1 MRDAHNFSCSLRSQ
15 TIMAKKIIYSAL
27 TFLLLLSVFMLPSLA
42 LAQTFTNPLSFNTIQ
57 QVLTSLLNYL
67 QGAIATV
74 AVVFIVIGGILY
86 MTSAGDEKRITT
98 AKKCWTGAVIG
109 LAIVLAAPSLLKDI
123 MTVLGAK
130 NTVNNAQVSSAIG
143 LKQIA
148 LNVLNLLLSIVGII
162 AIISLVV
169 GGIMYMTSYG
179 DEKRM
184 TTGKQVFTYS
194 IIGVVISLASLVIVR
209 QIGILA
215 GMNW

>member
-1 MRDAHNFSCSLRSQ
+1 
-15 TIMAKKIIYSAL
+15 
-27 TFLLLLSVFMLPSLA
+27 MLPSLA